1 MKKHSLLI
9 MITTYA
15 RGYNLP
21 AIVESV
27 VSQTFK
33 DYKIVICDDRSP
45 KDPTDIIKKIKKQ
58 YPKVDIEHHRNHK
71 RVGEMVNITTTL
83 GREWDNDFK
92 YLVLLQD
99 DTVYLDDTFLENGID
114 SLEENPDAIYFA
126 GIHSFDGIDHMK
138 FKNPDDSLLF
148 KMNGLKLWRNWIP
161 GLIHWAAC
169 IFKYDDV
176 LRYLLSTV
184 PRKDVNNGDALLL
197 IRFAMRNYIII
208 FNRLIM
214 NVNFNKIDGGGYES
228 NFKDPID
235 RFIREEKYHKI
246 VSESAVAYK
255 VSKEEANAWL
265 LKQQL
270 NLAISTI
277 DRMGQNPELLKKF
290 MLTLMD
296 YDRNLPILILDTLF
310 EQAMS

>member
-1 MKKHSLLI
+1 MKKYPLLI

-33 DYKIVICDDRSP
+33 DYKIVICDDCSP
-45 KDPTDIIKKIKKQ
+45 NDPTEIIKKIKKQ
-58 YPKVDIEHHRNHK
+58 YPKVAIEHHRNHK
-71 RVGEMVNITTTL
+71 RVGEAINIAATL

-99 DTVYLDDTFLENGID
+99 DTVYLDNTFLESGIN
-114 SLEENPDAIYFA
+114 SLEQNPDAVYFA
-126 GIHSFDGIDHMK
+126 GIHSFDGVNYVK
-138 FKNPDDSLLF
+138 FNIPDDSLVF
-148 KMNGLKLWRNWIP
+148 KMNGLNLWRNWTP
-161 GLIHWAAC
+161 GLLHWAAC

-176 LRYLLSTV
+176 LGYLLSAA
-184 PRKDVNNGDALLL
+184 RRDVNNNDALLL

-208 FNRLIM
+208 LNHFIM
-214 NVNFNKIDGGGYES
+214 NVSFNKIDGGGYGS
-228 NFKDPID
+228 QFKDPID
-235 RFIREEKYHKI
+235 RFVREEKYHKLA
-246 VSESAVAYK
+246 SESAIAYK
-255 VSKEEANAWL
+255 VSKEEANNWL

-270 NLAISTI
+270 NLAILTI
-277 DRMGQNPELLKKF
+277 NRIGKNPEMLRKF

-296 YDRNLPILILDTLF
+296 YDKNLPIFLLNAIL
-310 EQAMS
+310 EPAMR